1 MICGDGYGVFNQF
14 FMKIIGYFADK
25 SIDKWR
31 IRAIIFS
38 KMLFGKISSLTKLLI
53 CRTGGRELAGKS
65 RINYIAW
72 IYHKVKRRLPMILIY
87 AVLSSAISY
96 AGIRFSLVTKSVINS
111 AVYGNAAALKASS
124 IALIALSLFRL
135 LGNMLSQLVGFNL
148 KEKLERDFKYSVL
161 HNILRC
167 DYSSISTYHSGDLV
181 QRMDADSSAV
191 YNSVMGI
198 CGGLVGTVTGLL
210 AAVAALLKIAPGFTI
225 VFGAIALVL
234 GSTAMLFKK
243 LLKQLSKDN
252 SAANGRVS
260 GFFHETIS
268 KLMVIQALDLAEE
281 VEHRTEDTLNDRWT
295 YRRRQFNVHM
305 VSSFGLSIITYA
317 SYLVTMLWC
326 AIKLID
332 GQITYGDVTAM
343 ISLVSTVQ
351 TSATALPKMLPRL
364 FSITASCD
372 RVMELENLP
381 RQAAPDGK
389 KTRAMYDT
397 MTGFTADHLTFAY
410 DREPVMTDVSL
421 TVPKGG
427 LTVIVGQSGI
437 GKSTLLKLLL
447 GLYRPQSG
455 SLTIDTPDGPVPADR
470 STRGLFSYAPQGN
483 FLLSGTIRENL
494 TFTNPQASEAEIRE
508 ALHASALDEYIDT
521 LPLGLETVLMENG
534 AGLSEGQAQR
544 LSLARAI
551 ISGAPVLLL
560 DEVTSALDAATEAT
574 VLERI
579 CALPGRTC
587 IAVTHRPAALALATS
602 IIEVTEN
609 GMTIRSCE

>member
-1 MICGDGYGVFNQF
+1 M
-14 FMKIIGYFADK
+14 
-25 SIDKWR
+25 
-31 IRAIIFS
+31 
-38 KMLFGKISSLTKLLI
+38 
-53 CRTGGRELAGKS
+53 AGKTH
-65 RINYIAW
+65 INYISW
-72 IYHKVKRRLPMILIY
+72 IFRKIKKRVPLLLVY
-87 AVLSSAISY
+87 TALSAAVAY
-96 AGIRFSLVTKSVINS
+96 AGIRFSLTTKTVINS
-111 AVYGNAAALKASS
+111 AVSGDRALLMTSS
-124 IALIALSLFRL
+124 MILIGLSLFRL
-135 LGNMLSQLVGFNL
+135 LGNTVNKFLMVNL
-148 KEKLERDFKYSVL
+148 TEQLERDFKYS
-161 HNILRC
+161 ILRSILRS
-167 DYSSISTYHSGDLV
+167 DYSHICKYHSGDLV
-181 QRMDADSSAV
+181 HRMDGDAIAV
-191 YNSVMGI
+191 YGSIIGFS
-198 CGGLVGTVTGLL
+198 GGLMGTVTGLV
-210 AAVAALLKIAPGFTI
+210 AAVAALIQIAPGFTLI
-225 VFGAIALVL
+225 FGGIGIAL

-243 LLKQLSKDN
+243 MLKQLSKDN

-260 GFFHETIS
+260 SFLHETIS

-281 VEHRTEDTLNDRWT
+281 VEYRTEATLDDRW
-295 YRRRQFNVHM
+295 RVRSRQRNVHM
-305 VSSFGLSIITYA
+305 MSQFGVSIVSYA

-326 AIKLID
+326 AGKLVN

-351 TSATALPKMLPRL
+351 TSATSLPQMLPRL
-364 FSITASCD
+364 FGIAASCD
-372 RVMELENLP
+372 RIMELEALP
-381 RQAAPDGK
+381 RQVDPDSTK
-389 KTRAMYDT
+389 AREMYAT
-397 MTGFTADHLTFAY
+397 LTGFTADHLTFAY
-410 DREPVMTDVSL
+410 DRDPVMTDVSL

-427 LTVIVGQSGI
+427 LTVIIGQSGI

-587 IAVTHRPAALALATS
+587 IAVTHRPAALALADH

>member
-1 MICGDGYGVFNQF
+1 MVP
-14 FMKIIGYFADK
+14 K
-25 SIDKWR
+25 
-31 IRAIIFS
+31 
-38 KMLFGKISSLTKLLI
+38 
-53 CRTGGRELAGKS
+53 KS
-65 RINYIAW
+65 RVKYISW
-72 IYHKVKRRLPMILIY
+72 IYRKVKRRLPMILFASALSA
-87 AVLSSAISY
+87 AVSY
-96 AGIRFSLVTKSVINS
+96 AGIRFSLTTKSVINS
-111 AVYGNAAALKASS
+111 AVSGDTAALKASC
-124 IALIALSLFRL
+124 ILLIALSLFRL
-135 LGNMLSQLVGFNL
+135 FGNMLSQLVVFNL

-161 HNILRC
+161 HNILRS
-167 DYSSISTYHSGDLV
+167 DYSSISAYHSGDLV
-181 QRMDADSSAV
+181 HRMDADSAAV
-191 YNSVMGI
+191 YNSVLGI
-198 CGGLVGTVTGLL
+198 CGGLVGTVTGLV
-210 AAVAALLKIAPGFTI
+210 AAVAALLEIAPGFTVI
-225 VFGAIALVL
+225 FGSLALVL

-243 LLKQLSKDN
+243 LIKQVSKDN

-295 YRRRQFNVHM
+295 FRRRQFNIHM
-305 VSSFGLSIITYA
+305 VSSFGLSIVSYA

-326 AIKLID
+326 ARKMIQ

-343 ISLVSTVQ
+343 ISLVTTVR
-351 TSATALPKMLPRL
+351 SNATALPKSLPRI

-372 RVMELENLP
+372 RIMELENLP
-381 RQAAPDGK
+381 RQEEPDAK
-389 KTRAMYDT
+389 KARAMYDII
-397 MTGFTADHLTFAY
+397 TGFTASHLTFAY
-410 DREPVMTDVSL
+410 DREPVMTNVSL

-447 GLYRPQSG
+447 GLYRPRSG
-455 SLTIDTPDGPVPADR
+455 SLTIDTPDGPIPVDR
-470 STRGLFSYAPQGN
+470 STRSLFSYAPQGN
-483 FLLSGTIRENL
+483 FLLSGTLRENL
-494 TFTNPQASEAEIRE
+494 TFTNPTASEEEIRG
-508 ALHASALDEYIDT
+508 ALHASALDEYVAT
-521 LPLGLETVLMENG
+521 LPLGLETVLSENG

-579 CALPGRTC
+579 TALPGKTC
-587 IAVTHRPAALALATS
+587 IAVTHRPAALALADH